1 MNIMLVDSSYA
12 VLELMSQLMSESGH
26 NCVCFRDG
34 REAIERLTSDESID
48 VLITGFELQ
57 GQSGLELC
65 AKARSFADNG
75 RPLYV
80 IAMSSTRDEER
91 LAEALDNGA
100 HDFLSKPL
108 RKIELFARLR
118 SAERLMNFKR
128 ELVRTATIDSL
139 TETLNRRAF
148 FGRLN
153 RLIEERAPRHAI
165 AIFDVDYFKRINDTW
180 GHDVGDVVL
189 RSLCAVARN
198 RGRLVGRLGGEEF
211 AIVLDGSSLAAAE
224 EAADA
229 LRAAVAAAELVPAH
243 PELRVTI
250 SLGLTLLRPGE
261 PVAHALKRADV
272 ALYVSKTGGRNRV
285 TLAAEDRFALP
296 AFD

>member
-12 VLELMSQLMSESGH
+12 VLELMSQLLGESGH
-26 NCVCFRDG
+26 DCACFRDG
-34 REAIERLTSDESID
+34 IEALEHLTNDESID
-48 VLITGFELQ
+48 VLITGFELT
-57 GQSGLELC
+57 GRSGLELC
-65 AKARSFADNG
+65 AAARALADTG

-80 IAMSSTRDEER
+80 IAMSSTRDEQR

-100 HDFLSKPL
+100 HDFLTKPL

-118 SAERLMNFKR
+118 AAERVMNVKR

-148 FGRLN
+148 IGRLN
-153 RLIEERAPRHAI
+153 RLIDDRPPRHAI
-165 AIFDVDYFKRINDTW
+165 AIFDVDHFKRINDTW

-189 RSLCAVARN
+189 RSLGAIALDQGN
-198 RGRLVGRLGGEEF
+198 LVGRLGGEEF
-211 AIVLDGSSLAAAE
+211 AVVLDGSSPLAAE
-224 EAADA
+224 QAADA
-229 LRAAVAAAELVPAH
+229 LRAAIAEAEVVPMH
-243 PELRVTI
+243 PGIRVTI
-250 SLGLTLLRPGE
+250 SLGLTLVRPGE

-272 ALYVSKTGGRNRV
+272 ALYAAKTGGRNRV
-285 TLAAEDRFALP
+285 TLAAEDRLALP

>member
-12 VLELMSQLMSESGH
+12 VLGLMSQLMSESGH
-26 NCVCFRDG
+26 KCVCFRNG
-34 REAIERLTSDESID
+34 MEAVERLTSDESID
-48 VLITGFELQ
+48 VLITSFELQ
-57 GQSGLELC
+57 GRSGLELC
-65 AKARSFADNG
+65 AVARSLADTG
-75 RPLYV
+75 RPLFV

-100 HDFLSKPL
+100 HDFLTKPL

-118 SAERLMNFKR
+118 AAERLMNAKR
-128 ELVRTATIDSL
+128 ELVRIATVDSL

-148 FGRLN
+148 LGRLN
-153 RLIEERAPRHAI
+153 RLLEDRAVRQAI
-165 AIFDVDYFKRINDTW
+165 AIFDVDYFKRINDSW

-189 RSLCAVARN
+189 RNLCAVARDQ
-198 RGRLVGRLGGEEF
+198 GRLVGRLGGEEF
-211 AIVLDGSSLAAAE
+211 AIVLDGSSPGAAE
-224 EAADA
+224 DAANA
-229 LRAAVAAAELVPAH
+229 LRAAVAAAELVPKH

-250 SLGLTLLRPGE
+250 SLGLTLSRPGE
-261 PVAHALKRADV
+261 PVGHALKRADV
-272 ALYVSKTGGRNRV
+272 ALYAAKTGGRNRV